1 MSQNVQGINSVFMF
15 QWLTRWVQKNPKPL
29 GRWSHCGDKKKISED
44 VLEFKIRQKAR
55 RQFLLETGT
64 DPYHLASHP
73 RLKTVKVFS
82 EEYMRPFVVQS

>member
-1 MSQNVQGINSVFMF
+1 MF
-15 QWLTRWVQKNPKPL
+15 QWIKMLIQKTPKPL

-64 DPYHLASHP
+64 DPFHAALHP
-73 RLKTVKVFS
+73 ELRKVSVYS
-82 EEYMRPFVVQS
+82 EEYMRPFVEQS